1 MSMGTKSTSSEYS
14 LISHTNP
21 RQYLGDHL
29 LAVAD
34 LLVQLYVSRQPGTSN
49 PEMQEALWK
58 LGMAHD
64 LGKATSYFQRD
75 VRAPEDKRTKNPK
88 KNHALI
94 SALFA
99 YWYLPKDY
107 KLFGYL
113 AVKRHHGDINNGNEE
128 FNDWKKIDILKLQVE
143 DIRNN
148 AHTRQELERIYGISL
163 DGFFEFVTRQNLEK
177 IKQEFIQSERSM
189 PSVFDFICNMYSKLL
204 SADKLQLLPETPPIP
219 AHKPYSYIETYKNN
233 IRSKFLEAHPECR
246 DLGVFTMRDEIFEV
260 LKRELP
266 DVDLHTESFF
276 SLNIP
281 TGLGK
286 TFLAYYTALYFANEL
301 ERNTEM
307 RAKIIYALPFMSV
320 IDQNYEELIKA
331 IKFNEGAEPS
341 DADTLKYHSLA
352 ETDIYN
358 ARDENDENV
367 QYRDIDARFCSD
379 NWQSNIVVTTFVQL
393 FDTIFQLG
401 DGSKSQR
408 FHQLEN
414 SVIILDEIQAI
425 DEKYYGA
432 IREVFKLLAST
443 YRVKFIF
450 VTATMP
456 LLIEARDLIPNNRT
470 YFERLDRIV
479 IHNYTQEAT
488 YLDDFMR
495 LVTEQIN
502 EKSDKSFLIVLNTI
516 NSSKQVFQY
525 IKEHTIGR
533 KCMYLSTEIYPKAR
547 LKKIEAIKKSKEKL
561 VVVST
566 QLVEAGVDIDLDI
579 VYRDFAPLSSLI
591 QAIGR
596 ANRNGLN
603 GMPSK
608 VYLYRLK
615 DRETDR
621 YYYGYIYPSFLLE
634 ITRSILT
641 EPVIRESEIYGLN
654 QRYASMVNERI
665 SPDKSEDIL
674 KYIRELRLKKLRDA
688 FQLIPDD
695 YAFKHDIFIIGD
707 NRCEQLRLRLKNLRR
722 LKPNMNRFDYSNEIR
737 RVFRELGRYRISI
750 YTRTYDA
757 IRSYLDTESFQGA
770 EFLPRRSE
778 DGTKLYSVRT
788 GIIQM
793 CDMP

>member
-1 MSMGTKSTSSEYS
+1 MSMGAMSTSSKYR

-21 RQYLGDHL
+21 QQYLGDHL
-29 LAVAD
+29 LNVAD
-34 LLVQLYVSRQPGTSN
+34 LLVRLYDSRQHGT
-49 PEMQEALWK
+49 PDTELREALWK

-64 LGKATSYFQRD
+64 FGKAVSYFQKD
-75 VRAPEDKRTKNPK
+75 IRAPEDKRTKNPK

-94 SALFA
+94 SAVFA
-99 YWYLPKDY
+99 YWYLPENY

-113 AVKRHHGDINNGNEE
+113 AVKRHHGDINNGSDE
-128 FNDWKKIDILKLQVE
+128 FSDARKIDILKLQVE

-148 AHTRQELERIYGISL
+148 AQTRQELEQIYGIKL
-163 DGFFEFVTRQNLEK
+163 DGFFEFVTMQNLVK
-177 IKQEFIQSERSM
+177 IKNRFIQSNLSM
-189 PSVFDFICNMYSKLL
+189 LSVFDFICNLYSKLL
-204 SADKLQLLPETPPIP
+204 SADKLQLLPAIP
-219 AHKPYSYIETYKNN
+219 LLPTHKPHNYIENYKND
-233 IRSKFLEAHPECR
+233 IRGKFLEAHSECR

-260 LKRELP
+260 LKKELS
-266 DVDLHTESFF
+266 DVDLRTEAFF
-276 SLNIP
+276 SINIP

-286 TFLAYYTALYFANEL
+286 TFLAYYTALYFANEI
-301 ERNTEM
+301 ERDTGV
-307 RAKIIYALPFMSV
+307 RAKIVYALPFMSV

-331 IKFNEGAEPS
+331 IKVNEGGSEPS

-358 ARDENDENV
+358 AKDENDENV

-379 NWQSNIVVTTFVQL
+379 NWQSNIVVTTFIQL

-401 DGSKSQR
+401 DSSKSQR

-432 IREVFKLLAST
+432 IREVFRLLAAT
-443 YRVKFIF
+443 YNTKFIF

-456 LLIEARDLIPNNRT
+456 LLIEARDLVPNSRI

-479 IHNYTQEAT
+479 IHNHTQEAT
-488 YLDDFMR
+488 YIDDFMT
-495 LVTEQIN
+495 LVTGQIN
-502 EKSDKSFLIVLNTI
+502 EKNDKSFLIVLNTI

-525 IKEHTIGR
+525 IKKHAPDR
-533 KCMYLSTEIYPKAR
+533 KCIYLSTEIYPKER
-547 LKKIEAIKKSKEKL
+547 LKKIEEIKTSEEKL

-591 QAIGR
+591 QTIGR

-603 GMPSK
+603 DMPSE

-615 DRETDR
+615 DRERDR
-621 YYYGYIYPSFLLE
+621 YYYGIYPSFLLE
-634 ITRSILT
+634 ITRNILT
-641 EPVIRESEIYGLN
+641 EPVIRESEIYKLN
-654 QRYASMVNERI
+654 QRYASMVNECI

-695 YAFKHDIFIIGD
+695 YAFKHDIFIIAD
-707 NRCEQLRLRLKNLRR
+707 NQCEELRLALKEIRR
-722 LKPNMNRFDYSNEIR
+722 LKRTMNRFRYSNKIR
-737 RVFRELGRYRISI
+737 QMFRELGGYRISI
-750 YTRTYDA
+750 YNRTYDA
-757 IRSYLDTESFQGA
+757 IRPYLDTESFLGA
-770 EFLPRRSE
+770 EFLPLSK
-778 DGTKLYSVRT
+778 DGLELYSVET

-793 CDMP
+793 YDLL